1 MAPSDRTRFAPNSAA
16 ARDIAYYLHPYT
28 NLKAHEENGP
38 LIINSGK
45 GVFVYDDQG
54 TEYIEGMAGLW
65 CTSLGYGEERLAK
78 AAYDQLLQMS
88 YTQGF
93 THRSNETA
101 INLAEKLISIAPEGM
116 SKVFFTNSGSEA
128 NDTQVKIVWYYN
140 NTLGRPEK
148 KKIIGRKNAYHG
160 ITLAASSLT
169 GVEYAQKGFDVPLD
183 RFLHVSQAHYWRDGL
198 EGESEE
204 DYATRLATE
213 LDDLIVAE
221 GPETVAA
228 FIAEPVMGAGGA
240 IPPPKTYFAKIQ
252 AVLKKHDVL
261 FIADEVI
268 TGFGRTGN
276 MFACETYDLKP
287 DLMSVAKALSS
298 AYLPIGGVMMTDEIY
313 QVLRDG
319 GDKYG
324 MWNTGYTYSGHP
336 ATAAVALET
345 LKIYEER
352 DTIGHV
358 RSVMPAFQAGLQSF
372 ADHPLVGNVRGVG
385 LVGALELCPDK
396 ENKGRFDP
404 AAKVAPF
411 MNARAH
417 EHGVILRALPS
428 DGVAFCPPLIISEDE
443 IGMVME
449 RAGKALDET
458 WEHVQK
464 EGLI

>member
-28 NLKAHEENGP
+28 NLKVHEENGP

-54 TEYIEGMAGLW
+54 KEYIEGMAGLW

-78 AAYDQLLQMS
+78 AAYDQILKMS

-93 THRSNETA
+93 THRSNEVA
-101 INLAEKLISIAPEGM
+101 IDLAEKLISIAPEGM

-148 KKIIGRKNAYHG
+148 KKIIARKKAYHG
-160 ITLAASSLT
+160 ITLAAASLT
-169 GVEYAQKGFDVPLD
+169 GVDYAQKGFDVPLG
-183 RFLHVSQAHYWRDGL
+183 RFLHVSTPHYWREGKDG
-198 EGESEE
+198 ETEE
-204 DYATRLATE
+204 EFASRLADE
-213 LDDLIVAE
+213 LDALIVAE

-240 IPPPKTYFAKIQ
+240 VPPPKTYFKKVQ
-252 AVLKKHDVL
+252 EVLKKHDVL
-261 FIADEVI
+261 FIVDEVI

-276 MFACETYDLKP
+276 VFACETYDLKP
-287 DLMSVAKALSS
+287 DLISVAKALSS
-298 AYLPIGGVMMTDEIY
+298 AYLPIGGVMMTEEIY
-313 QVLRDG
+313 QVLREG

-336 ATAAVALET
+336 ASAAVALET
-345 LKIYEER
+345 LTIYEER

-358 RSVMPAFQAGLQSF
+358 RSVMPAFWEGLNGF
-372 ADHPLVGNVRGVG
+372 ADHPLVGEVRGVG
-385 LVGALELCPDK
+385 LVGAIELTPDK
-396 ENKGRFDP
+396 ANKGSFDP
-404 AAKVAPF
+404 AAKVAPY
-411 MNARAH
+411 MVARCH
-417 EHGVILRALPS
+417 EHGVVLRALPS
-428 DGVAFCPPLIISEDE
+428 DTVAFCPPLIISENE

-449 RAGKALDET
+449 RATKALDDT
-458 WEHVQK
+458 WEYVQK

>member
-54 TEYIEGMAGLW
+54 KEYIEGMAGLW

-78 AAYDQLLQMS
+78 AAYDQILKMS

-93 THRSNETA
+93 THRSNETT
-101 INLAEKLISIAPEGM
+101 IDLAEKLISIAPEHM

-148 KKIIGRKNAYHG
+148 KKIIARKKAYHG
-160 ITLAASSLT
+160 ITVAASSMT

-183 RFLHVSQAHYWRDGL
+183 RFLHVSAAHYWRDGKD
-198 EGESEE
+198 GESEE
-204 DYATRLATE
+204 DYATRLAEE
-213 LDDLIVAE
+213 LDALIVSE

-240 IPPPKTYFAKIQ
+240 IPPPKTYFQKIQ

-336 ATAAVALET
+336 APAAVALET
-345 LKIYEER
+345 LTIYEER

-358 RSVMPAFQAGLQSF
+358 RAVMPAFQDGLASF
-372 ADHPLVGNVRGVG
+372 ADHPLVGEVRGVG
-385 LVGALELCPDK
+385 LVGAIELSSDK
-396 ENKGRFDP
+396 ATKGSFDP
-404 AAKVAPF
+404 AAKVAPYF
-411 MNARAH
+411 AARAL
-417 EHGVILRALPS
+417 EHGVVLRALPS

-443 IGMVME
+443 IAMVME
-449 RAGKALDET
+449 RAGKALDDT
-458 WEHVQK
+458 WDHVQK
-464 EGLI
+464 EGLV

>member
-1 MAPSDRTRFAPNSAA
+1 MAPSDRTGFAPNSAA

-28 NLKAHEENGP
+28 NLKVHEENGP

-45 GVFVYDDQG
+45 GIYVYDDQG
-54 TEYIEGMAGLW
+54 KEYIEGMAGLW

-78 AAYDQLLQMS
+78 AAYDQILKMS

-101 INLAEKLISIAPEGM
+101 IDLAEKLIGIAPDGM

-140 NTLGRPEK
+140 NALGRPEK
-148 KKIIGRKNAYHG
+148 KKIIARKKAYHG

-183 RFLHVSQAHYWRDGL
+183 RFLHVSTPHYWREGRD
-198 EGESEE
+198 GESEE
-204 DYATRLATE
+204 DFAARLADE
-213 LDDLIVAE
+213 LDQLIIDE

-240 IPPPKTYFAKIQ
+240 IPPPKTYFAKVQ
-252 AVLKKHDVL
+252 EVLKKHDVL

-276 MFACETYDLKP
+276 LFACETYDLKP
-287 DLMSVAKALSS
+287 DLISIAKALSS
-298 AYLPIGGVMMTDEIY
+298 AYLPIGGVMMTEEIY
-313 QVLRDG
+313 QVLREG
-319 GDKYG
+319 GDKFG

-336 ATAAVALET
+336 ASAAVALET
-345 LKIYEER
+345 LNIYEER

-358 RSVMPAFQAGLQSF
+358 RAVMPAFQAGLQAF
-372 ADHPLVGNVRGVG
+372 ADHPLVGEVRGVG
-385 LVGALELCPDK
+385 LVGAIELTPDK
-396 ENKGRFDP
+396 ASKGSFDP

-411 MNARAH
+411 MNARCH
-417 EHGVILRALPS
+417 EYGLVLRALPS
-428 DGVAFCPPLIISEDE
+428 DVIAFCPPLIITEDE
-443 IGMVME
+443 IGLVME
-449 RAGKALDET
+449 RAAQALDDT
-458 WEHVQK
+458 WAHVQK
-464 EGLI
+464 EGLV

>member
-16 ARDIAYYLHPYT
+16 ARDIAYYLHRYT
-28 NLKAHEENGP
+28 NIKAHEENGP

-45 GVFVYDDQG
+45 GIYVYDDQG

-78 AAYDQLLQMS
+78 AAYDQILKMS

-93 THRSNETA
+93 THRSNEKA
-101 INLAEKLISIAPEGM
+101 IDLAERLISMAPAGM
-116 SKVFFTNSGSEA
+116 SKAFFTNSGSEA

-140 NTLGRPEK
+140 NALGRPEK
-148 KKIIGRKNAYHG
+148 KKIIARKKAYHG

-183 RFLHVSQAHYWRDGL
+183 RFLHVATPHYWREGKD
-198 EGESEE
+198 GESEE
-204 DYATRLATE
+204 EFATRLAEE
-213 LDDLIVAE
+213 LDALIVAE

-240 IPPPKTYFAKIQ
+240 IPPPKTYFQKIQ

-261 FIADEVI
+261 FIVDEVI

-276 MFACETYDLKP
+276 MFACETYDLEA
-287 DLMSVAKALSS
+287 DLISVAKALSS
-298 AYLPIGGVMMTDEIY
+298 AYLPIGAVMMSEEIY
-313 QVLRDG
+313 QGLRAG
-319 GDKYG
+319 GDKFG

-336 ATAAVALET
+336 APAAVALET

-358 RSVMPAFQAGLQSF
+358 RSVVPAFQDGLQRF
-372 ADHPLVGNVRGVG
+372 ADHPLVGEVRGVG
-385 LVGALELCPDK
+385 LVGAIELTPDK
-396 ENKGRFDP
+396 AGKGVFDP
-404 AAKVAPF
+404 AAKIAPYF
-411 MNARAH
+411 AARALA
-417 EHGVILRALPS
+417 HGVVLRALPS
-428 DGVAFCPPLIISEDE
+428 DSIAFCPPLIITEDE
-443 IGMVME
+443 IAMVME
-449 RAGKALDET
+449 RAAKALDDT

-464 EGLI
+464 QGLV